1 MLIRG
6 WTKSKINVL
15 GPWSVVLS
23 RHMFTA
29 SHFQISAT
37 ALCATA
43 CVGDLVHLPLYL
55 YLCLS
60 LPKPICPVPVVF
72 GLFRGS
78 DNPPVAIARAWH
90 PPPKKFQN
98 QSKIVFFLN
107 PFSNAFLDRF
117 LVHFASQLASQNPL
131 KCVKNRCQDAFH
143 LGLHV
148 WIDFWLIFAPN
159 LDPLNPIWH

>member
-1 MLIRG
+1 MLCDMPYDLRSRAQNDSGQLKFDNPPPRFARRREWVI
-6 WTKSKINVL
+6 
-15 GPWSVVLS
+15 LS
-23 RHMFTA
+23 TCPV
-29 SHFQISAT
+29 S
-37 ALCATA
+37 
-43 CVGDLVHLPLYL
+43 LPKPLP
-55 YLCLS
+55 

-72 GLFRGS
+72 GLLGGREIPAPGM
-78 DNPPVAIARAWH
+78 PGAWH

-98 QSKIVFFLN
+98 QSKIVSFLN